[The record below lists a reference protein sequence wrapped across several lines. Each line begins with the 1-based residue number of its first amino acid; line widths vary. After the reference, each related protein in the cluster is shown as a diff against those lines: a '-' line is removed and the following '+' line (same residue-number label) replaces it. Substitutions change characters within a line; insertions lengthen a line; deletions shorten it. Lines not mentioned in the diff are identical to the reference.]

1 MSAADPV
8 ALLKADRSRARA
20 NDDPMANLCVLATV
34 GTDHP
39 EARTL
44 VLRDVEDRLAL
55 FFNGGSP
62 KASEIDRSAAVTVL
76 VYLPSLS
83 LQYRLH
89 TTLAA
94 IPATIVHANWQYRPD
109 VPKKMD
115 WLYERHPQSS
125 AVAGRQWLISQL
137 PTATPGQAPASAIGF
152 YLVPLDMERL
162 DLGQDNG
169 VHDRRRYTLRDEVW
183 HEQTLVP

>member
-1 MSAADPV
+1 MSAIDPV
-8 ALLKADRSRARA
+8 AVLKADRARARA
-20 NDDPMANLCVLATV
+20 NDDPMASLCVLATV
-34 GTDHP
+34 GTDRP

-44 VLRDVEDRLAL
+44 VLRDVEDRLGL

-62 KASEIDRSAAVTVL
+62 KASEIHRSDAVTVL

-89 TTLAA
+89 ATLAA
-94 IPATIVHANWQYRPD
+94 IPAKIVHANWQYRPD

-115 WLYERHPQSS
+115 PLYEQHPQSS
-125 AVAGRQWLISQL
+125 VIASRQMLISQ
-137 PTATPGQAPASAIGF
+137 PPAATPENAPASAIGF
-152 YLVPLDMERL
+152 YLAPLTVERL

-169 VHDRRRYTLRDEVW
+169 VHDRRRYTLQGEMWR
-183 HEQTLVP
+183 EQTLVP

>member
-1 MSAADPV
+1 
-8 ALLKADRSRARA
+8 
-20 NDDPMANLCVLATV
+20 MANLCVLASV
-34 GTDHP
+34 GAEEP

-44 VLRDVEDRLAL
+44 VLRDIDDRLGL

-62 KASEIDRSAAVTVL
+62 KAREIGQSDAVAVL

-83 LQYRLH
+83 LQYRLR
-89 TTLAA
+89 TKLTA
-94 IPATIVHANWQYRPD
+94 IPEDIVHANWQYRPD

-125 AVAGRQWLISQL
+125 AIASRQMLIDEL
-137 PTATPGQAPASAIGF
+137 TTATPARAPAAAVGYF
-152 YLVPLDMERL
+152 LAPLAVERL

-169 VHDRRRYTLRDEVW
+169 VHDRRRYTRQGDVW
-183 HEQTLVP
+183 HEQILVP